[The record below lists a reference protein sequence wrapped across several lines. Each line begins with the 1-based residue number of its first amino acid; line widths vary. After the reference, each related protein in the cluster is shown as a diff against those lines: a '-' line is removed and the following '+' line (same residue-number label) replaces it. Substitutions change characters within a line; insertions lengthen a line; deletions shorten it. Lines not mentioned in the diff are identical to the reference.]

1 VSLATS
7 ERRAR
12 FGSRMQA
19 TKSLEIRVVERLN
32 ADRNPID
39 PGVAKFPEP
48 SGLDRGGVGFQR
60 DFEIVGT
67 GPARTRGINDV
78 GHDARFHE
86 RRRSPAK
93 KDTAQDAWTGFMRN
107 TFYFKQIGIQPPLV
121 VHPGRDVGVEVAI
134 GALRLAERPVDVESE
149 VSRVSRLRRDQR
161 FSPVWRRHPRGG

>member
-1 VSLATS
+1 VRENVSLATL

-32 ADRNPID
+32 ADGNPID

-67 GPARTRGINDV
+67 GPARTRGINDG

-93 KDTAQDAWTGFMRN
+93 EDTAQDAG
-107 TFYFKQIGIQPPLV
+107 
-121 VHPGRDVGVEVAI
+121 
-134 GALRLAERPVDVESE
+134 PVSCET
-149 VSRVSRLRRDQR
+149 R
-161 FSPVWRRHPRGG
+161 FDFRTDSASNHRW